1 MIDVRWMWLVLDT
14 PAARVERAWAF
25 WAAVTRSRLAP
36 ARGARGQSA
45 TLVPVRGAPWVKVK
59 PVDEGGGAH
68 VHLDVADPDAAA
80 DVAESLGAAEV
91 SRTDG
96 LVVMASPGGIS
107 FSLTQWD
114 PEAMGE
120 GQVRG
125 GEPALLDQVCLDVPP
140 RRYAV
145 ELGFWS
151 RLTGWEVVAG
161 DRPEFRSLRRP
172 TGMPVRL
179 LVQRLDG
186 GDGPTTGHPDLACA
200 DREVEVA
207 AHVRLGAR
215 VVAPGWGWT
224 VMRDP
229 VGQVYCLTDRSPSSG
244 V

>member
-1 MIDVRWMWLVLDT
+1 
-14 PAARVERAWAF
+14 
-25 WAAVTRSRLAP
+25 
-36 ARGARGQSA
+36 
-45 TLVPVRGAPWVKVK
+45 
-59 PVDEGGGAH
+59 VD
-68 VHLDVADPDAAA
+68 LDVADPDAAA
-80 DVAESLGAAEV
+80 DVAESLGAA
-91 SRTDG
+91 
-96 LVVMASPGGIS
+96 
-107 FSLTQWD
+107 
-114 PEAMGE
+114 
-120 GQVRG
+120 
-125 GEPALLDQVCLDVPP
+125 
-140 RRYAV
+140 
-145 ELGFWS
+145 
-151 RLTGWEVVAG
+151 EVVAG